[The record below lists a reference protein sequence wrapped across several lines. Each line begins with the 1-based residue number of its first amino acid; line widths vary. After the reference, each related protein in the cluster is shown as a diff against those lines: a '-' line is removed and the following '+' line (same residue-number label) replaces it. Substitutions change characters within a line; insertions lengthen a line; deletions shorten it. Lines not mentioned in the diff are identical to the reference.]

1 VHEIGAISYSQIDW
15 NLNTG
20 NHRKSPSAMPRIPV
34 RTEPYTSS
42 TRQHRHF
49 KSKRDLILRTLGK
62 SSYINGSQFVIAW
75 VSAKGEVETYASE
88 LLQDNV
94 EDVLDMEVL
103 KQLAVQVRE
112 GADRKRT
119 QLEEI
124 QRKRRE
130 EGGLLDDQGRVVD
143 EWADMEPAEKA
154 SHLLRSAKK
163 AKAGRVAAEKAAKNG
178 EEGIPGP
185 SMSAVGK
192 GKQRARDPPL
202 TPSHQVVRDAA
213 GDATLVA
220 DEDIE
225 LDEDEDEEG
234 DEEYEEEPEVDAED
248 ESMDPVKPETL
259 VDISTLP
266 TLSPAFALP
275 QPVAD
280 VLLEPKKEDQV
291 DEQGD
296 ITLIDANS
304 SAFLATPSGESIWAA
319 QPKQVIDVSST
330 EAPKTT
336 ATNARHVQVTMA
348 GSPLSIR
355 SGPRTASSGKRAM
368 LMSATPSRSTAMLA
382 SNGFVTPS
390 MSYNGKP
397 TTILAPTPTSGK
409 TSGLMNNVLEGSSG
423 LQPRIML
430 GQSNSAD
437 KSHMPRISGHIRT
450 PSHPV
455 VPAKSPMGTPTTPFV
470 PTRSI
475 KIREND
481 LKDWYAERFE
491 SLQQETCRL
500 VVKNWIKVIEPK
512 KQSKFPYNR
521 GDECRPGWW
530 PENIRHRE
538 PDHLQKPGESASQS
552 CMRTRADSERRA
564 DPDPCFSHSIFHRS
578 DLEARIIDCRVHGVY
593 HEAQDENA
601 A

>member
-1 VHEIGAISYSQIDW
+1 
-15 NLNTG
+15 
-20 NHRKSPSAMPRIPV
+20 MPRIPV

-112 GADRKRT
+112 DADRKRT

-178 EEGIPGP
+178 EEGVSGP
-185 SMSAVGK
+185 PMSAVAK

-202 TPSHQVVRDAA
+202 TPSHRLVQDAA
-213 GDATLVA
+213 GDATMVA
-220 DEDIE
+220 DEDVE
-225 LDEDEDEEG
+225 ENEDEDEEG
-234 DEEYEEEPEVDAED
+234 EEEYEEEAEAEADAED
-248 ESMDPVKPETL
+248 QLMEPIKPETL

-266 TLSPAFALP
+266 TLSPAFTLA
-275 QPVAD
+275 QPVPDAL
-280 VLLEPKKEDQV
+280 VVPKKEDQA

-296 ITLIDANS
+296 ITLVDVSTPAI
-304 SAFLATPSGESIWAA
+304 LATPSGEVNSAS
-319 QPKQVIDVSST
+319 KQKHVIDVSST
-330 EAPKTT
+330 EAPKA

-355 SGPRTASSGKRAM
+355 SGPRTASSAKRAM
-368 LMSATPSRSTAMLA
+368 LMSATPSRSTTMLA
-382 SNGFVTPS
+382 STGFVTPS
-390 MSYNGKP
+390 MPYSGKP

-423 LQPRIML
+423 PQPRIML
-430 GQSNSAD
+430 GQSNSTD
-437 KSHMPRISGHIRT
+437 KSHMPRLSGHIRT
-450 PSHPV
+450 PSHPAGT
-455 VPAKSPMGTPTTPFV
+455 AKSPNGTPTTPFV

-521 GDECRPGWW
+521 GDDCRPGWW

-538 PDHLQKPGESASQS
+538 PDHLQKPGELASS
-552 CMRTRADSERRA
+552 PA
-564 DPDPCFSHSIFHRS
+564 
-578 DLEARIIDCRVHGVY
+578 
-593 HEAQDENA
+593 
-601 A
+601 

>member
-1 VHEIGAISYSQIDW
+1 
-15 NLNTG
+15 
-20 NHRKSPSAMPRIPV
+20 MPRIPV

-112 GADRKRT
+112 GADRKRE

-154 SHLLRSAKK
+154 SHMLRSAKK
-163 AKAGRVAAEKAAKNG
+163 AKAGRVAAEKAAQMG
-178 EEGIPGP
+178 EDGVPDR
-185 SMSAVGK
+185 SLSAVAK
-192 GKQRARDPPL
+192 GKQRMPDPPL
-202 TPSHQVVRDAA
+202 TPLRHVSKANA

-220 DEDIE
+220 DEDVE
-225 LDEDEDEEG
+225 EEEDDDEDDEG
-234 DEEYEEEPEVDAED
+234 DEESEEAEDAAD
-248 ESMDPVKPETL
+248 ESMEQIKPDTL
-259 VDISTLP
+259 LEVSTKP
-266 TLSPAFALP
+266 TLSPDIALT
-275 QPVAD
+275 QPVTDIA
-280 VLLEPKKEDQV
+280 LEPKKEDQV

-296 ITLIDANS
+296 ITLVNMETPVFSATPNGESS
-304 SAFLATPSGESIWAA
+304 SALKR
-319 QPKQVIDVSST
+319 KQINSAPLNDVPNASS
-330 EAPKTT
+330 A
-336 ATNARHVQVTMA
+336 NIRQVQVTMA

-355 SGPRTASSGKRAM
+355 SNPKTANSGKRPM
-368 LMSATPSRSTAMLA
+368 LMSATPSRSTAISV
-382 SNGFVTPS
+382 SNGFFTPS
-390 MSYNGKP
+390 VTHNGNA
-397 TTILAPTPTSGK
+397 TGILAPTPNSGK

-423 LQPRIML
+423 SQPRIML
-430 GQSNSAD
+430 GHSTSVD
-437 KSHMPRISGHIRT
+437 RSHMPRLLAHTRT
-450 PSHPV
+450 PSHATGLANSPV
-455 VPAKSPMGTPTTPFV
+455 GTPPTPSV
-470 PTRSI
+470 QTRSI
-475 KIREND
+475 KIREAD

-521 GDECRPGWW
+521 GDDCRPGWW
-530 PENIRHRE
+530 PQDIRHRE
-538 PDHLQKPGESASQS
+538 PDHLQKPGRLACRSS
-552 CMRTRADSERRA
+552 RRLRILIRLQNGLKSSL
-564 DPDPCFSHSIFHRS
+564 PSF
-578 DLEARIIDCRVHGVY
+578 DLPSY
-593 HEAQDENA
+593 PSPS
-601 A
+601 